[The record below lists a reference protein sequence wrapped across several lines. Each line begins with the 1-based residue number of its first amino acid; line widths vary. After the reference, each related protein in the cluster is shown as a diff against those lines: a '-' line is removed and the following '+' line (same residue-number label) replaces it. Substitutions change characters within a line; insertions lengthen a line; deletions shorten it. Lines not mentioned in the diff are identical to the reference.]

1 MCKDILS
8 ELYKKHTGKWPES
21 IEPLTGSGSNR
32 QYFRLK
38 GETSIIGVCGNVLTE
53 NKAFLYMARHFKEK
67 GIPVPEVFAVSDD
80 EIHYIQ
86 EDLGDRLLFQEIENG
101 KKTGVFSDDE
111 KALIRK
117 TISLLPDIQFKGA
130 EDLDFSYCYPISDFN
145 RRTIMWDL
153 NYFKYCFLKVSGLEF
168 DENLLEDDFETMSSV
183 LLESE
188 SETFMYRDFQSRNV
202 IIKDKKPYFIDFQG
216 GRKGPVYYDVASF
229 LWQAKANFPSE
240 LKEEMIETYVE
251 RLNRYV
257 PTDIKEF
264 RNKLKHFV
272 LFRTMQVLGAYGFR
286 GLVERKQHFIES
298 IPFAQNNLKELLEDN
313 FEEYPYL
320 NRILKDLSV
329 IEINTLNK

>member
-80 EIHYIQ
+80 KIHYIQ

-101 KKTGVFSDDE
+101 RKTGVFSDDE

-168 DENLLEDDFETMSSV
+168 DENLLEGDFETMSSV

-202 IIKDKKPYFIDFQG
+202 IIKDKEPYFIDFQG

-240 LKEEMIETYVE
+240 LREEMIETYVE

-257 PTDIKEF
+257 PADINNF

-298 IPFAQNNLKELLEDN
+298 IPFAQNNLKELLEDS
-313 FEEYPYL
+313 FREYPYL